1 MTGVPLDGRWPEDVD
16 PRTWKIP
23 HACHYQELEE
33 ALEADIGAV
42 RQVRRWESRE
52 KMELQALLVAGVVSV
67 LQPLGMWASG
77 FLKLL
82 FRRQEDAFV
91 TPKLRG
97 EALRKMIALKAAAT
111 MAAALIA
118 ASVAAPG
125 PAQAESPKLSFFGL
139 GGGVSDVYNQND
151 NPINPYSQF
160 SEVGD
165 ESVYKARTDQE
176 APADQGA
183 FGPTG
188 VARRKKALAN
198 SFERFD
204 KTAFYIKTK
213 QSQQLTSNLQEAAGF
228 KQVTQESADTRS
240 SPLTMQPF
248 HYVGYLGPLNVK
260 ANSGADMVYFSGAE
274 GSPAYNKAREFSQKI
289 STVGVDGR
297 NKEWGR
303 ASQDFEAAKEL
314 LKDWKELVKF

>member
-1 MTGVPLDGRWPEDVD
+1 
-16 PRTWKIP
+16 
-23 HACHYQELEE
+23 
-33 ALEADIGAV
+33 
-42 RQVRRWESRE
+42 
-52 KMELQALLVAGVVSV
+52 MELQERRSCDPLTSLFHHVQQALLVAGVVSV
-67 LQPLGMWASG
+67 LQPLGMWA
-77 FLKLL
+77 L

-97 EALRKMIALKAAAT
+97 EAAAT

-289 STVGVDGR
+289 STVGVDGF

>member
-1 MTGVPLDGRWPEDVD
+1 
-16 PRTWKIP
+16 
-23 HACHYQELEE
+23 
-33 ALEADIGAV
+33 
-42 RQVRRWESRE
+42 
-52 KMELQALLVAGVVSV
+52 
-67 LQPLGMWASG
+67 
-77 FLKLL
+77 
-82 FRRQEDAFV
+82 
-91 TPKLRG
+91 
-97 EALRKMIALKAAAT
+97 MIALKAAAT

-151 NPINPYSQF
+151 NPVNPYSQF

-176 APADQGA
+176 APVDQGA
-183 FGPTG
+183 VGPTG
-188 VARRKKALAN
+188 VARRKKALTN

-228 KQVTQESADTRS
+228 KQ
-240 SPLTMQPF
+240 
-248 HYVGYLGPLNVK
+248 
-260 ANSGADMVYFSGAE
+260 DMVYFSGAE

-314 LKDWKELVKF
+314 LKEWKELVKF

>member
-1 MTGVPLDGRWPEDVD
+1 MA
-16 PRTWKIP
+16 RTSLLSK
-23 HACHYQELEE
+23 
-33 ALEADIGAV
+33 
-42 RQVRRWESRE
+42 
-52 KMELQALLVAGVVSV
+52 ALLVVGVVSV
-67 LQPLGMWASG
+67 LQ
-77 FLKLL
+77 L
-82 FRRQEDAFV
+82 FRREDAFV

-97 EALRKMIALKAAAT
+97 EAAAT
-111 MAAALIA
+111 MAAALLA

-176 APADQGA
+176 
-183 FGPTG
+183 

-228 KQVTQESADTRS
+228 KQ
-240 SPLTMQPF
+240 
-248 HYVGYLGPLNVK
+248 
-260 ANSGADMVYFSGAE
+260 DMVYFSGGEA
-274 GSPAYNKAREFSQKI
+274 SPAYNKAREFSQKI

-303 ASQDFEAAKEL
+303 ASQDYEAAKEL
-314 LKDWKELVKF
+314 LNAPPPVEGTDEE

>member
-1 MTGVPLDGRWPEDVD
+1 
-16 PRTWKIP
+16 
-23 HACHYQELEE
+23 
-33 ALEADIGAV
+33 
-42 RQVRRWESRE
+42 
-52 KMELQALLVAGVVSV
+52 
-67 LQPLGMWASG
+67 
-77 FLKLL
+77 
-82 FRRQEDAFV
+82 
-91 TPKLRG
+91 
-97 EALRKMIALKAAAT
+97 
-111 MAAALIA
+111 MAAALVA

-176 APADQGA
+176 
-183 FGPTG
+183 

-228 KQVTQESADTRS
+228 KQ
-240 SPLTMQPF
+240 
-248 HYVGYLGPLNVK
+248 
-260 ANSGADMVYFSGAE
+260 DMVYFSGAE
-274 GSPAYNKAREFSQKI
+274 ASPAYNKAREFSQKI

-314 LKDWKELVKF
+314 LKEWKDLVKF

>member
-1 MTGVPLDGRWPEDVD
+1 MA
-16 PRTWKIP
+16 RTSLLAK
-23 HACHYQELEE
+23 
-33 ALEADIGAV
+33 
-42 RQVRRWESRE
+42 
-52 KMELQALLVAGVVSV
+52 ALLVVGVVSV
-67 LQPLGMWASG
+67 LQ
-77 FLKLL
+77 L
-82 FRRQEDAFV
+82 FRREDAFV

-97 EALRKMIALKAAAT
+97 EAAAT
-111 MAAALIA
+111 MAAALVA

-139 GGGVSDVYNQND
+139 GGGVQSDIYNQND

-176 APADQGA
+176 
-183 FGPTG
+183 
-188 VARRKKALAN
+188 VARRKKALTN

-228 KQVTQESADTRS
+228 KQ
-240 SPLTMQPF
+240 
-248 HYVGYLGPLNVK
+248 
-260 ANSGADMVYFSGAE
+260 DMVYFSGAE
-274 GSPAYNKAREFSQKI
+274 ASPAYNKAREFSQKI

-314 LKDWKELVKF
+314 LKEWKDLVKF

>member
-1 MTGVPLDGRWPEDVD
+1 MA
-16 PRTWKIP
+16 RTSLLSK
-23 HACHYQELEE
+23 
-33 ALEADIGAV
+33 
-42 RQVRRWESRE
+42 
-52 KMELQALLVAGVVSV
+52 ALLVAGVVSV
-67 LQPLGMWASG
+67 LQ
-77 FLKLL
+77 L

-97 EALRKMIALKAAAT
+97 EAAAT
-111 MAAALIA
+111 MAAALVA

-139 GGGVSDVYNQND
+139 GGGVQSDVYNQND

-176 APADQGA
+176 
-183 FGPTG
+183 
-188 VARRKKALAN
+188 VARRKKALTN

-228 KQVTQESADTRS
+228 KQD
-240 SPLTMQPF
+240 
-248 HYVGYLGPLNVK
+248 
-260 ANSGADMVYFSGAE
+260 
-274 GSPAYNKAREFSQKI
+274 
-289 STVGVDGR
+289 
-297 NKEWGR
+297 R
-303 ASQDFEAAKEL
+303 A
-314 LKDWKELVKF
+314 